1 MMKKGDVLN
10 GYKLTTDPQNG
21 GGHSEWVFA
30 KKDGAEYFFKRFLQ
44 PTYPLPDGPGSEKT
58 KAVKRERCE
67 AFERHQRLVMRQL
80 RPISGEGGNLVITK
94 EFFRERAF
102 YYKVTD
108 KVAISRISV
117 RDIAGMDRDSRILIM
132 LTAAKS
138 LDTLHKAA
146 LVHGDVKPDN
156 LLIQALDKGRFAIKV
171 IDFDN
176 CFPVHNPP
184 IPDQLVGDPVFY
196 SPELLLYQLGK
207 APGDQLD
214 EKNDVFALGLVFWQY
229 LTGERPKLPGG
240 VNYPAEAVSGG
251 TVLTLPK
258 SVKDRPLVDLVH
270 SMLASGSAE
279 RPDMSEVH
287 SALKVARRIGPA
299 AVAPKPA
306 APVEPAMPAEAT
318 RGELRTRMFRRE
330 EAPAADAPVPAA
342 KISRKKIEGSLW
354 SRLRPGAAPASGFV
368 AGSGAEPVAD
378 PPVERPVLKGSLT
391 GPRPVARPADDPV
404 REASA
409 EDKED
414 ETTRGELKGSL
425 LKKRD
430 DG

>member
-1 MMKKGDVLN
+1 MKKGDKLN
-10 GYKLTTDPQNG
+10 GYVLTTDPQNG

-67 AFERHQRLVMRQL
+67 AFERHQRLVIRQL
-80 RPISGEGGNLVITK
+80 RPISGEGSNLVITK

-108 KVAISRISV
+108 KVPVSRISV
-117 RDIAGMDRDSRILIM
+117 RNIAAMDRDSRILIM

-156 LLIQALDKGRFAIKV
+156 LLIQALDKGRFAVKV

-176 CFPVHNPP
+176 CFPVHAPP
-184 IPDQLVGDPVFY
+184 VPDQLVGDPVFY
-196 SPELLLYQLGK
+196 SPELLFYQLGK

-214 EKNDVFALGLVFWQY
+214 GKNDVFALGLVFWQY
-229 LTGERPKLPGG
+229 LTGERPKLPDG
-240 VNYPAEAVSGG
+240 VNYPAEAVSQG

-258 SVKDRPLVDLVH
+258 SVKDRPLADLVH
-270 SMLASGSAE
+270 SMLASGSGE

-287 SALKVARRIGPA
+287 SALKVARRVGPA
-299 AVAPKPA
+299 AAAPAPVAPA
-306 APVEPAMPAEAT
+306 EPAMPAEAT
-318 RGELRTRMFRRE
+318 RGELRTRMFKRE
-330 EAPAADAPVPAA
+330 EAPAADAPAPPG
-342 KISRKKIEGSLW
+342 KISRKKLAGSLW
-354 SRLRPGAAPASGFV
+354 SRLRPDAAPAPGFV
-368 AGSGAEPVAD
+368 SGSGAEPVAD
-378 PPVERPVLKGSLT
+378 PPAEPAVLKGSLT
-391 GPRPVARPADDPV
+391 GPRRVARPADDPAG
-404 REASA
+404 EAPA
-409 EDKED
+409 GDKDD
-414 ETTRGELKGSL
+414 EATRGELKGSL

>member
-1 MMKKGDVLN
+1 MKKGDELN
-10 GYKLTTDPQNG
+10 GYVLTTDPQNG
-21 GGHSEWVFA
+21 GGQSEWAFA
-30 KKDGAEYFFKRFLQ
+30 RKGGAEYFFKRFLQ

-67 AFERHQRLVMRQL
+67 IFEHHQRLVMRQL

-108 KVAISRISV
+108 KVAVSKISV
-117 RDIAGMDRDSRILIM
+117 RNIAAMDRDSRILIM

-176 CFPVHNPP
+176 CFPVHAPP
-184 IPDQLVGDPVFY
+184 VPDQLVGDPVFY

-229 LTGERPKLPGG
+229 LTGERPKLPDGA
-240 VNYPAEAVSGG
+240 NYPAEAVSQG

-270 SMLASGSAE
+270 SMLASGSGE

-287 SALKVARRIGPA
+287 SALKVARRVGPA
-299 AVAPKPA
+299 GAAPLPVAPA
-306 APVEPAMPAEAT
+306 EPAMPAEAT
-318 RGELRTRMFRRE
+318 RGELRSRLIKRA
-330 EAPAADAPVPAA
+330 EAPAADAPDKVG
-342 KISRKKIEGSLW
+342 RKKLAGSLW
-354 SRLRPGAAPASGFV
+354 SRLRPE
-368 AGSGAEPVAD
+368 AGSALGFLPGGDAEAAGDPVL
-378 PPVERPVLKGSLT
+378 ERPALRGSLT
-391 GPRPVARPADDPV
+391 SPRPVMRPVDDPG
-404 REASA
+404 ASA
-409 EDKED
+409 PAGDKED
-414 ETTRGELKGSL
+414 ETTKGELKGSL